1 MVIDKKSA
9 KIICTNVEQG
19 KRHDFYLFK
28 NSKVHIKETIKLL
41 ADSGYQGINK
51 LHTNSDLPK
60 KNTKKN
66 PLTKQEKE
74 NNHEIS
80 SKRVLVENV
89 IRKVKI
95 FRIMAEKYRN
105 RRRRFTL
112 KLNLITGII
121 NYQL

>member
-1 MVIDKKSA
+1 MIDKKTA
-9 KIICTNVEQG
+9 TIICTNVG
-19 KRHDFYLFK
+19 KGRRHDFHLFK
-28 NSKVHIKETIKLL
+28 NSKVHIRETIKLL
-41 ADSGYQGINK
+41 TDNGYQGINK
-51 LHTNSDLPK
+51 FHTNSDLPK
-60 KNTKKN
+60 KNSKKN

-89 IRKVKI
+89 IRKIKV

-112 KLNLITGII
+112 RLNLIAGII
-121 NYQL
+121 NYEL